1 VINNAIDMRQQS
13 RRRKSPVKGFII
25 FFLTIIAICGA
36 TAFVLWNNG
45 TAAVNPTDKTER
57 IFVIRQGTLPKQ
69 VGDELK
75 QQGLINDPFVFSLV
89 IKQLGIGDKIQ
100 AGSFKLSPAMDATT
114 IAKTLTQASVDINAT
129 IPEGKRAEEIAD
141 ILQEIMPNYTE
152 AWRAELNSHEGYLFP
167 DTYRFSRDASIDQ
180 IIATMTENFESKYT
194 QVSNATTM
202 SKEQIVIL
210 ASMIEREAKHDEDRK
225 LVSSVLHNRLDIGMA
240 LQIDAT
246 VQYALGYNQLEKTW
260 WKKGLTTDDLEINS
274 PYNTYTNTDLP
285 PTPIANPGLA
295 TLQAAANP
303 ADTDYIFYISD
314 KQGINHYAKTL
325 SEHNVNIKKFGLQ

>member
-1 VINNAIDMRQQS
+1 MINNAIDMRQQS

-36 TAFVLWNNG
+36 TAFVWWNNG

-100 AGSFKLSPAMDATT
+100 AGSFKLSPAMDAST

-152 AWRAELNSHEGYLFP
+152 TWRTELNSHEGYLFP
-167 DTYRFSRDASIDQ
+167 DTYRFSREATIDQ

-202 SKEQIVIL
+202 SKEQIVTL

-225 LVSSVLHNRLDIGMA
+225 LVSSVLHNRLEIGMA

-246 VQYALGYNQLEKTW
+246 VQYALGYNQSEKTW
-260 WKKGLTTDDLEINS
+260 WKKGLTIDDLEINS
-274 PYNTYTNTDLP
+274 LYNTYKNTDLP

-325 SEHNVNIKKFGLQ
+325 SEHNANIKKFGLQ